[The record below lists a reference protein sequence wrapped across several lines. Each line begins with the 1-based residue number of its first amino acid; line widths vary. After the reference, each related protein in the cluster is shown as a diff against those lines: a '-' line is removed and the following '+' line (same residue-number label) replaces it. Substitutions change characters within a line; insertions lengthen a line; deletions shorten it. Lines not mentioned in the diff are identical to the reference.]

1 MVLGGRGEVGVA
13 VHGTAGRDVDDAP
26 DRGAPG
32 GVEEAERAEHVD
44 ARVET
49 RVGDRAWDGRLGGQ
63 VDDGVRSRGRQRVVE
78 PRAPEV
84 ADEEARR
91 RVDALAST
99 GREVVEG
106 D

>member
-1 MVLGGRGEVGVA
+1 MVLGGRQHVGVA
-13 VHGTAGRDVDDAP
+13 VHGTAGRNVDDAP

-63 VDDGVRSRGRQRVVE
+63 VDDGVRSRGRQRS
-78 PRAPEV
+78 
-84 ADEEARR
+84 EEHTSELQSPMYLVCRLLLEKKKR
-91 RVDALAST
+91 I
-99 GREVVEG
+99 
-106 D
+106 